1 MRPTRTARHLL
12 IATAIA
18 AVWAGVA
25 GVGPAW
31 AEPVPAACPHVT
43 VVGDIDFIDAVPE
56 GAFDSL
62 RSIAWDCMID
72 APDYDVG
79 LTGFR
84 QYQFDLADASYADF
98 VALVEQLF
106 AEPNVHFDYGS
117 RALDGVWTNLDD
129 SLTAWP
135 SDAPAELTGA
145 EVAFSYIAPTRT
157 EWVHV
162 RWLDEVPDASH
173 WESTWVWGGD
183 SDGDGEAAFEV
194 RRTAVVPM
202 MYVDLS
208 WHTYEAVPAL
218 SGTGI
223 ADPSSVSQL
232 KTVLDAVPTPLQTVV
247 LAGTGTL
254 LTLLVG
260 LPGAL
265 LAGVLALRWERWFGW
280 ARRPADAVRKVTSRP
295 QPVWLFW
302 IGVVVASV
310 LAGFVDP
317 QFGLNW
323 MSLRLVLTFIAAF
336 SVFNVGAW
344 LVITRV
350 VRRLE
355 PDSPAPTLNL
365 RYGSLVLLLVG
376 VVLSRLLSLQPGI
389 VLGVIAGLVYATVLV
404 ASRRALVVL
413 VGSGFA
419 AAAGVLAWIIYSVL
433 AITLGGADNAFAV
446 GVTEFFGGITIQGIS
461 ALPIALL
468 PFAVLDGGQL
478 FGWNRAYWAITYF
491 LASGLFLLV
500 MLTVPGGVPGV
511 PGDFLRWLGLYLAFA
526 IIATAIWGID
536 RLVERRREAPG
547 LPESEAAR

>member
-1 MRPTRTARHLL
+1 
-12 IATAIA
+12 
-18 AVWAGVA
+18 
-25 GVGPAW
+25 
-31 AEPVPAACPHVT
+31 
-43 VVGDIDFIDAVPE
+43 
-56 GAFDSL
+56 
-62 RSIAWDCMID
+62 
-72 APDYDVG
+72 
-79 LTGFR
+79 
-84 QYQFDLADASYADF
+84 
-98 VALVEQLF
+98 
-106 AEPNVHFDYGS
+106 
-117 RALDGVWTNLDD
+117 
-129 SLTAWP
+129 
-135 SDAPAELTGA
+135 
-145 EVAFSYIAPTRT
+145 
-157 EWVHV
+157 
-162 RWLDEVPDASH
+162 
-173 WESTWVWGGD
+173 
-183 SDGDGEAAFEV
+183 
-194 RRTAVVPM
+194 
-202 MYVDLS
+202 
-208 WHTYEAVPAL
+208 
-218 SGTGI
+218 
-223 ADPSSVSQL
+223 
-232 KTVLDAVPTPLQTVV
+232 
-247 LAGTGTL
+247 
-254 LTLLVG
+254 
-260 LPGAL
+260 
-265 LAGVLALRWERWFGW
+265 
-280 ARRPADAVRKVTSRP
+280 
-295 QPVWLFW
+295 
-302 IGVVVASV
+302 

-355 PDSPAPTLNL
+355 PGSPAPTLNL

-433 AITLGGADNAFAV
+433 AFTLGGADNAFAV
-446 GVTEFFGGITIQGIS
+446 GITEFFGGITIQGIS